1 MRTRSF
7 ALFLAGLITAHPLLS
22 AAPALALP
30 FEVPHLRGQVTGS
43 SVGAPP
49 QLHDGAPVPEP
60 FGPEYLVGYISDRS
74 SHGLGLYYQVA
85 RQSDRLRAEYPEVME
100 QNLATTI
107 AVNNAAA
114 EDPELVARAQFDAAA
129 DSAGVMYAVSD
140 ALGPEF
146 GAAFRAALEEKRLPK
161 TEFLLG
167 NGYAAR
173 AGGLASSTWIEKE
186 IFGYDRPFVV
196 APDSIIRFELPGHD
210 FYGTTKSFPSGHTN
224 QATWVTTLLGLML
237 PEVGPELLARG
248 AESGYH
254 RMVMGVHY
262 PLDVIGGRMSGTA
275 AAADRSNDPRM
286 REALQLAGEELRTE
300 LEWRTGRSLSEQN
313 TGHVRAAAVER
324 YTRSLTYGLPRL
336 GDDAPVH
343 VPVAAPDLLLA
354 HHPYLTWEQR
364 AEVLRQ
370 TALPAGYPLDDPE
383 ESWQRLNLAAAWAA
397 EVTVGHGGGVTVL
410 G

>member
-1 MRTRSF
+1 MRTRP
-7 ALFLAGLITAHPLLS
+7 LTVFLAGAITANSFLA
-22 AAPALALP
+22 AAPAQSLP

-43 SVGAPP
+43 SIGAAPL
-49 QLHDGAPVPEP
+49 LHDGAPVPEP
-60 FGPEYLVGYISDRS
+60 FGPKYLVGYISDRS
-74 SHGLGLYYQVA
+74 SHGLGLYYQIN
-85 RQSDRLRAEYPEVME
+85 RQFERLRAQHPEVME

-107 AVNNAAA
+107 AVNNSAAD
-114 EDPELVARAQFDAAA
+114 DPELIARAQRDAAA
-129 DSAGVMYAVSD
+129 DSAGVMHAVSD

-196 APDSIIRFELPGHD
+196 APDSIIRFDLPGHD

-224 QATWVTTLLGLML
+224 QATWVTTLLGLLL

-248 AESGYH
+248 AEAGYH

-275 AAADRSNDPRM
+275 AAADRWNDPRM
-286 REALQLAGEELRTE
+286 REALQLAGEELRAE
-300 LEWRTGRSLSEQN
+300 LEWRTGRSLSELQPGP
-313 TGHVRAAAVER
+313 TRDAAVER

-336 GDDAPVH
+336 GSDAPVH
-343 VPVAAPDLLLA
+343 VPIAAPDLLLA
-354 HHPYLTWEQR
+354 HHPQLTWEQR

-370 TALPAGYPLDDPE
+370 TALPAGYPLDDRE

-397 EVTVGHGGGVTVL
+397 EVSVLPDGTVSVIG
-410 G
+410 